1 MLLREHELE
10 FLKPVRLC
18 FLKSQQAIIK
28 DILSKGI
35 KQGVFRKVN
44 QENTSLIIF
53 SSIRGDVLFKLSF
66 GVGSGKVLSDSLF
79 ELISNGLR
87 GDTQ

>member
-10 FLKPVRLC
+10 FLKPVRLS

-44 QENTSLIIF
+44 QENTSLIF
-53 SSIRGDVLFKLSF
+53 FRALG
-66 GVGSGKVLSDSLF
+66 VLSCLNYHSGSALVKY
-79 ELISNGLR
+79 
-87 GDTQ
+87 